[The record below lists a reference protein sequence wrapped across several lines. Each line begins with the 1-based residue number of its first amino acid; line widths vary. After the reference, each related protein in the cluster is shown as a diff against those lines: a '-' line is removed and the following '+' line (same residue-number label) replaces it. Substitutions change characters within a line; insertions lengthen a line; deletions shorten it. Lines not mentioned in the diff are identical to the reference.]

1 MTRVRDLSEEQ
12 ILERIVP
19 LLPRGSATLL
29 GPGDDAAVL
38 AAPDGRFVVS
48 TDVLVEDRHF
58 RARWSTG
65 YDVGR
70 RAAAQNLADIAA
82 MGAKPTALVTSL
94 VVPGETDVEWVTGL
108 AKGLADGCAPVGAGA
123 VGGDLSGGPCLV
135 VSVTVH
141 GDLEG
146 RDAVLRSGAR
156 PGDVVAHAGV
166 RGWSA
171 AGLALLEAGLVRA
184 PLSPVPVEVSDGVHL
199 EDAWEQLVS
208 AHLRPEPPL
217 AAGVAAAEAGA
228 TAMLDLSD
236 GLLRDAGRLAAA
248 SGVRLDLD
256 PGAFAA
262 DRDVLRSAARAVA
275 AAQGLG
281 DPGWGP
287 GRSDVDGMLDG
298 WIWGGGEDH
307 SLLATFPPDV
317 ELPAGWTAVGR
328 VLEAPV
334 DGGVPSG
341 GAADVAGGDGA
352 GRDGA
357 GGADGATSDGGTA
370 PAPAVTIGGEAPDVG
385 QGWDHFRS

>member
-58 RARWSTG
+58 RTRWSTG

-82 MGAKPTALVTSL
+82 MGARPTGLVTSL
-94 VVPGETDVEWVTGL
+94 VVPGDTEMDWVTGL
-108 AKGLADGCAPVGAGA
+108 ATGLADGCAPVGAGA

-135 VSVTVH
+135 VSITVH

-146 RDAVLRSGAR
+146 RPPVLRSGAR

-171 AGLALLEAGLVRA
+171 AGLALLEAGLVRTPLSTA
-184 PLSPVPVEVSDGVHL
+184 PLEVTDGVLL
-199 EDAWEQLVS
+199 EDAWERLV
-208 AHLRPEPPL
+208 AAYLRPEPPL
-217 AAGVAAAEAGA
+217 AAGIAAARAGV
-228 TAMLDLSD
+228 TAMLDVSD
-236 GLLRDAGRLAAA
+236 GLLRDAGRIALA
-248 SGVRLDLD
+248 SGARIDLD
-256 PGAFAA
+256 GEAFAT
-262 DRDVLRSAARAVA
+262 DRDVLRSAAHAVA
-275 AAQGLG
+275 AATGLG

-287 GRSDVDGMLDG
+287 GTADVDGLVG
-298 WIWGGGEDH
+298 RWVWSGGEDH
-307 SLLATFPPDV
+307 GLLATFPAGT
-317 ELPAGWTAVGR
+317 ELPEGWTAVGQ
-328 VLEAPV
+328 VQEAGEGV
-334 DGGVPSG
+334 TIDGQV
-341 GAADVAGGDGA
+341 
-352 GRDGA
+352 
-357 GGADGATSDGGTA
+357 
-370 PAPAVTIGGEAPDVG
+370 PAVGP
-385 QGWDHFRS
+385 GWDHFRV

>member
-19 LLPRGSATLL
+19 LLPKGSATLL

-58 RARWSTG
+58 RTRWSTG

-82 MGAKPTALVTSL
+82 MGARPTALVTSL
-94 VVPGETDVEWVTGL
+94 VVPGDTELDWVTGL
-108 AKGLADGCAPVGAGA
+108 ARGLADGCAPAGAGA

-135 VSVTVH
+135 VSITVH

-146 RDAVLRSGAR
+146 RAPVLRSGAR

-171 AGLALLEAGLVRA
+171 AGLALLEAGLVRTTLSPA
-184 PLSPVPVEVSDGVHL
+184 PLEVSDGVLL
-199 EDAWEQLVS
+199 EDAWERLV
-208 AHLRPEPPL
+208 AAYLRPDPPL

-228 TAMLDLSD
+228 TSMLDISD
-236 GLLRDAGRLAAA
+236 GLLRDAERIARA
-248 SGVRLDLD
+248 SGVRIDFD

-262 DRDVLRSAARAVA
+262 DREAMRSAARAVA
-275 AAQGLG
+275 AATGLG

-287 GRSDVDGMLDG
+287 GNADIDGLTG
-298 WIWGGGEDH
+298 AWVWAGGEDH
-307 SLLATFPPDV
+307 GLLATFPAGTS
-317 ELPAGWTAVGR
+317 LPAGWAAVGR
-328 VLEAPV
+328 VLELVEP
-334 DGGVPSG
+334 
-341 GAADVAGGDGA
+341 DVAERGEAEPGTEQGAPEPPVTIA
-352 GRDGA
+352 GRTPD
-357 GGADGATSDGGTA
+357 TA
-370 PAPAVTIGGEAPDVG
+370 S
-385 QGWDHFRS
+385 GWDHFGR